1 MVSPAPDQPLMFRI
15 GAPLIYFRLLRS
27 KLFLSSALGGGK
39 EGRLDIQSLV
49 RIATGAALSGLLVF
63 GAVGDVKDRI
73 ISNRLVLVIF
83 ALWIPWVFCSGAGA
97 LVSGAAAASIGL
109 AVGFLLFGLGVIG
122 GGDAKYFAVAALY
135 VGLSRLLEYACVVG
149 ILGGLMALFYLVSK
163 PRALIGFVLYR
174 TPLAKDRGVPYGV
187 PISAGLLLLL
197 WGGWG
202 AAIIP
207 IQAIFHA

>member
-1 MVSPAPDQPLMFRI
+1 M
-15 GAPLIYFRLLRS
+15 
-27 KLFLSSALGGGK
+27 
-39 EGRLDIQSLV
+39 DIQSLV

-83 ALWIPWVFCSGAGA
+83 ALWIPWVFCSSTGA
-97 LVSGAAAASIGL
+97 LVSGAVAGSIGL
-109 AVGFLLFGLGVIG
+109 AAGFSLFGLGVIG
-122 GGDAKYFAVAALY
+122 GGDAKLFAVAALY

-149 ILGGLMALFYLVSK
+149 VLGGLMALFYITSK
-163 PRALIGFVLYR
+163 PKALIGFVLYR
-174 TPLAKDRGVPYGV
+174 TPLAKGRGIPYGV

-202 AAIIP
+202 KAIIP
-207 IQAIFHA
+207 TQAIFHA